1 MQTMA
6 RALVMMM
13 LLVSGSAFGAGLDC
27 TSTVAQGSKKV
38 FIDLGAGTV
47 LSRLA
52 FGPCHGPPP
61 TCRPIEFPNNLRAAI
76 DRGNLPLGQ
85 YYGENGRQTLNVVLS
100 SFSSAS
106 KVSGVAQVSLGTVG
120 RPVNLD
126 VTCVASP

>member
-1 MQTMA
+1 MEKMA
-6 RALVMMM
+6 SALVMMVLM
-13 LLVSGSAFGAGLDC
+13 VGSAAFGAGLDC

-38 FIDLGAGTV
+38 FIDLGAGTN

-61 TCRPIEFPNNLRAAI
+61 TCRPIEFPNNLRAAL

-100 SFSSAS
+100 SFAGSA
-106 KVSGVAQVSLGTVG
+106 KVAGVAQVSLGAVG